1 MTMRRGIV
9 LLLLLSMVLAVGCG
23 KRQSPAETGSIRI
36 TVEDD
41 NGDAIKGVALTL
53 TDGEGKETTA
63 SSDGKGKASFTGLA
77 SGDYELEGTAAG
89 YAADSTSLSVAGD
102 EQEATL
108 ILSSTTASGDDGSD
122 TEQES
127 GNASILESV
136 DSYRWKW
143 SSMEEG
149 KTNPSVAEGAF
160 EKPDREYFRTG
171 SGDDINEIYR
181 IGKTVKMRSGTDG
194 EWNTFTGDA
203 AEGMMG
209 MSGIYT
215 SMFGQD
221 YSSSSKDD
229 SGFKRSD
236 GGNVNGYSTQKYV
249 YEISINGAVTSTTAW
264 VIDSGEFKGGT
275 TRWESRSTK
284 DGKSNSFT
292 WDVFDLNKRI
302 GIELP

>member
-9 LLLLLSMVLAVGCG
+9 LLLLLSLVLVVGCG
-23 KRQSPAETGSIRI
+23 KKTTPANAGSIQV

-41 NGDAIKGVALTL
+41 NGDAVNGVTLTL
-53 TDGEGKETTA
+53 TDSEGKKTTA
-63 SSDGKGKASFTGLA
+63 FSDSKGEASFAGLA
-77 SGDYELEGTAAG
+77 DGDYDLEGAATG
-89 YAADSTSLSVAGD
+89 YAADSTSLSVEGD

-108 ILSSTTASGDDGSD
+108 TLSSTSASEDDGSG
-122 TEQES
+122 TEQET
-127 GNASILESV
+127 GNTSILENV
-136 DSYRWKW
+136 NSYRWKW

-160 EKPDREYFRTG
+160 EKPDHEYFRTG
-171 SGDDINEIYR
+171 DGEDVNEIYR
-181 IGKTVKMRSGTDG
+181 VGNTVKMRSGTDG

-264 VIDSGEFKGGT
+264 VIDRGEFKGGT
-275 TRWESRSTK
+275 TRWETKSTK
-284 DGKSNSFT
+284 DGKTTSFT
-292 WDVFDLNKRI
+292 WDVFDLNKSI

>member
-1 MTMRRGIV
+1 MRRGIV
-9 LLLLLSMVLAVGCG
+9 LLLLLSLVLVVGCG
-23 KRQSPAETGSIRI
+23 KKMAPVETGSIRV

-53 TDGEGKETTA
+53 TDGEGKKTTA
-63 SSDGKGKASFTGLA
+63 SSDSKGKASFTDLA
-77 SGDYELEGTAAG
+77 SGDYELEGTASR
-89 YAADSTSLSVAGD
+89 YDTDSTSLSVEGD

-108 ILSSTTASGDDGSD
+108 TLTSMTASEDEGSS

-127 GNASILESV
+127 GNKSILENV
-136 DSYRWKW
+136 TSYRWKW

-149 KTNPSVAEGAF
+149 KTDPSVAEGAF
-160 EKPDREYFRTG
+160 EKPDHEYFRTG
-171 SGDDINEIYR
+171 NGEDLNEIYR
-181 IGKTVKMRSGTDG
+181 VGKTVKMRSGTEG

-221 YSSSSKDD
+221 YSSVSKED

-236 GGNVNGYSTQKYV
+236 GGTVNGYSTQKYV
-249 YEISINGAVTSTTAW
+249 YEISLNGAVTSTTAW

-275 TRWESRSTK
+275 TRWETRATK
-284 DGKSNSFT
+284 DGKTTSFT
-292 WDVFDLNKRI
+292 WDVFDLNKSI

>member
-9 LLLLLSMVLAVGCG
+9 LLLLLSLVLVVGCG
-23 KRQSPAETGSIRI
+23 KKTPPAETGSIRV

-41 NGDAIKGVALTL
+41 NGDAVKGATLTL
-53 TDGEGKETTA
+53 TDREGKKSTA
-63 SSDGKGKASFTGLA
+63 SSDSNGKASFTDLP
-77 SGDYELEGTAAG
+77 SGDYDLEGTASG
-89 YAADSTSLSVAGD
+89 YDGDSRSLSIDAD

-108 ILSSTTASGDDGSD
+108 TLSSTSASEDDGSG
-122 TEQES
+122 TEQET
-127 GNASILESV
+127 GNTSILENV
-136 DSYRWKW
+136 NSYRWKW

-149 KTNPSVAEGAF
+149 KTNLSVAEGAF
-160 EKPDREYFRTG
+160 EKPDHEYFRTG
-171 SGDDINEIYR
+171 NGEDVNEIYR
-181 IGKTVKMRSGTDG
+181 VGNTVKMRSGTVG

-221 YSSSSKDD
+221 YFSSRDD

-264 VIDSGEFKGGT
+264 VIDRGEFKGGT
-275 TRWESRSTK
+275 TRWETKSTK
-284 DGKSNSFT
+284 DGKMSSFT
-292 WDVFDLNKRI
+292 WDVFDLNKSI

>member
-1 MTMRRGIV
+1 MRRGIV
-9 LLLLLSMVLAVGCG
+9 LLLLLSMMLAIGCG
-23 KRQSPAETGSIRI
+23 KKQSPAEAGSIHI

-41 NGDAIKGVALTL
+41 NGDAIKGVVLTL
-53 TDGEGKETTA
+53 TDGEGKETTT

-203 AEGMMG
+203 AEGM
-209 MSGIYT
+209 
-215 SMFGQD
+215 
-221 YSSSSKDD
+221 
-229 SGFKRSD
+229 R
-236 GGNVNGYSTQKYV
+236 
-249 YEISINGAVTSTTAW
+249 A
-264 VIDSGEFKGGT
+264 
-275 TRWESRSTK
+275 
-284 DGKSNSFT
+284 
-292 WDVFDLNKRI
+292 
-302 GIELP
+302 

>member
-1 MTMRRGIV
+1 MRRGIV
-9 LLLLLSMVLAVGCG
+9 LLLLLSMMLAIGCG
-23 KRQSPAETGSIRI
+23 KKQSPAEAGSIHI

-41 NGDAIKGVALTL
+41 NGDAIKGVVLTL
-53 TDGEGKETTA
+53 TDGEGKETTT

-221 YSSSSKDD
+221 YFSSSKDD

>member
-1 MTMRRGIV
+1 MRRGIV
-9 LLLLLSMVLAVGCG
+9 LLLLLSMMLAIGCG
-23 KRQSPAETGSIRI
+23 KKQSPAEAGSIHI

-41 NGDAIKGVALTL
+41 NGDAIKGVVLTL
-53 TDGEGKETTA
+53 TDGEGKETTT

-209 MSGIYT
+209 MSGST
-215 SMFGQD
+215 PVCSVNFFSPARPNGSALD
-221 YSSSSKDD
+221 E
-229 SGFKRSD
+229 
-236 GGNVNGYSTQKYV
+236 GNVNGYST
-249 YEISINGAVTSTTAW
+249 
-264 VIDSGEFKGGT
+264 
-275 TRWESRSTK
+275 RSTLR
-284 DGKSNSFT
+284 
-292 WDVFDLNKRI
+292 DLNQRRCDKHHGMGHRAVNSRAALLL
-302 GIELP
+302 GILGRPRMQVKLVHVGRL